1 MIMAGT
7 MIWNVIAAIITGIYV
22 FFLSIQVN
30 SLTTSFFRSGL
41 IMVIVFFVT
50 YVVRWGLGYI
60 SGKQPTQSSEMLNE
74 NDPGQNE
81 EVSETGEP
89 GNRSD
94 NSEAESQEQFS
105 EQDAERTAQA
115 LRNFMNHDKHTE

>member
-81 EVSETGEP
+81 RYRRQGKPEIVLTTVKLKARNNFP
-89 GNRSD
+89 YRMPN
-94 NSEAESQEQFS
+94 
-105 EQDAERTAQA
+105 AQ
-115 LRNFMNHDKHTE
+115 LRHCAIS